1 MIFGLGQFTIII
13 TIKKRRETMANM
25 SDYLSQLQ
33 KLTKQ
38 NLEILQAINNSFFT
52 KREHLTVTVGSA
64 NYAIPS
70 FICLENKINALQEA
84 FDNLVYAPKTGEA
97 TFNFDG
103 NSKSIEVRGYTH
115 TPNRLELNIPDH
127 FSVEQNDIFKDFMT
141 PNPFLRFDLQSL
153 PNDITTVNV
162 RKVAFKSN
170 ELRSIIAEKIGGSQ
184 SVSPIIGYEWASLY
198 KLLSIYTEDQDYVMY
213 DTIRQLPIR
222 KNIGSGT
229 YVIKSVDKDEIDE
242 NLEEFVTITFW
253 DDLKYTLF
261 DETIQR
267 TLQVGDELVTFDD
280 SAKMKI
286 VAINTAARQVTVK
299 ILNGDYLNLVAD
311 TVGPN
316 AEGVN
321 ENVSDL
327 SKLKFF
333 SPVDYN
339 VDKYIDVPLEEDQ
352 YIAIFVAPLNSRM
365 NVQAPWGRG
374 IIADT
379 DNIKLDKTTTTF
391 RNFYNEN
398 VRNVGDILFE
408 ISSIMSNTIMQYSKD
423 EFEEFSQYKP
433 SLNPDHIQVVQI
445 NTHLNNS
452 PTVKN
457 IRALYSQKKDY
468 ISQLAEL
475 QEKMSEI
482 NAALAELSL
491 TDTTGVRTAYESEL
505 SQYNVRKNELV
516 TSLTKVT
523 DEISKAASDSTI
535 PLENAKYHIRG
546 YYNWYITD
554 PKKDAILSK
563 YWKHVRGIKVQ
574 YRYKNQDSATG
585 TARHI
590 GSDGFIY
597 SDWNDMYSPILQRNP
612 QYVDGYRFT
621 YPQYADDQNNQS
633 HCNDKLNEPSFN
645 QIDIPISQGE
655 TVDIRLKIVW
665 DFGAPFIESLSDW
678 SDVMNVVFPEEYTK
692 DVQLLDILHENN
704 DDIETNRFQNILKDG
719 GVTSHVDDKLVD
731 QDLVYF
737 HKPENIASGFYTNE
751 RRVIPLRDKL
761 SELDQSVIAL
771 QDIVNGTNSDSFQV
785 SVIVNN
791 VENIIYPGKENIIS
805 MPAFSDA
812 EKKNGVASYQATIQ
826 IANISNRTAYLYSMF
841 PGPRG
846 TIINDLIHTKFDKN
860 EYSSLFGSD
869 PIGIWMGHSETSTKV
884 SNQTTTITTENIFK
898 LQTAGQ
904 WITFRWKNPY
914 DGQEYY
920 DDGEVTNPANW
931 ALPTMQMRFRTTSDK
946 YTASD
951 PYTTFQSQSNSDGML
966 IYPYLSEEDALIIG
980 GDPVYSKKVLA
991 PGESLIVPIMVHYRL
1006 NNSASGCSK
1015 HICFDLR
1022 PSLYSDPTNY
1032 LIKITAANTD
1042 TVSEKVSKAERARL
1056 INRVDVETGVSQLD
1070 RKTQLSGARYKTVIK
1085 NQ

>member
-1 MIFGLGQFTIII
+1 
-13 TIKKRRETMANM
+13 MANM

-38 NLEILQAINNSFFT
+38 NLEILQAINDSFFT

-64 NYAIPS
+64 NYAMPS

-84 FDNLVYAPKTGEA
+84 FNNLVYAPKTGEA

-103 NSKSIEVRGYTH
+103 NSKSIEVRGYTN
-115 TPNRLELNIPDH
+115 TPNRLELNLPDH
-127 FSVEQNDIFKDFMT
+127 FSVNQNDIFKDFMT

-162 RKVAFKSN
+162 RKVVFKSD
-170 ELRSIIAEKIGGSQ
+170 ELKSIIARKIGENQ
-184 SVSPIIGYEWASLY
+184 EVKPIIGYEWASLY
-198 KLLSIYTEDQDYVMY
+198 KLLSIYNEDQDYVMY
-213 DTIRQLPIR
+213 DTIRRLPIR
-222 KNIGSGT
+222 TNIGSGT
-229 YVIKSVDKDEIDE
+229 SVIKSLDKADITD
-242 NLEEFVTITFW
+242 NLEELVTITFW
-253 DDLKYTLF
+253 DELKYTLF

-280 SAKMKI
+280 SAKMQI
-286 VAINTAARQVTVK
+286 VSINTAAHQVTVK
-299 ILNGDYLNLVAD
+299 ILNGDYLNLVED

-316 AEGVN
+316 AEGTN

-339 VDKYIDVPLEEDQ
+339 ADKYIDVPLEEDQ

-374 IIADT
+374 IVADT
-379 DNIKLDKTTTTF
+379 DEIKLDETSTTF
-391 RNFYNEN
+391 RNYYNEN

-423 EFEEFSQYKP
+423 EFLEFSRYKP
-433 SLNPDHIQVVQI
+433 TLNPDHIQVVQI

-457 IRALYSQKKDY
+457 IRALYSQKKSY

-475 QEKMSEI
+475 QEKMTEI
-482 NAALAELSL
+482 NSALSELSL

-505 SQYNVRKNELV
+505 SQYNARKNELT
-516 TSLTKVT
+516 TSLTKVIE
-523 DEISKAASDSTI
+523 EISKAASDSAI
-535 PLENAKYHIRG
+535 PIENAKYHIRG
-546 YYNWYITD
+546 YYNWYVTD
-554 PKKDAILSK
+554 PEKDAILAK
-563 YWKHVRGIKVQ
+563 YWKHVCGIKLQ

-585 TARHI
+585 TAQHI
-590 GSDGFIY
+590 GADGFIY
-597 SDWNDMYSPILQRNP
+597 SDWNDMPSQILQRNP
-612 QYVDGYRFT
+612 QYSDGYKFT
-621 YPQYADDQNNQS
+621 YPQYADDQNNLS

-678 SDVMNVVFPEEYTK
+678 SDVLNIGFPEEYAK
-692 DVQLLDILHENN
+692 DVQLLDIIHENN
-704 DDIETNRFQNILKDG
+704 NDIETNRFQNILKEG
-719 GVTSHVDDKLVD
+719 GIIDHVGDKLVD
-731 QDLVYF
+731 QDLVYY
-737 HKPENIASGFYTNE
+737 HKPENIASGFYTSE

-771 QDIVNGTNSDSFQV
+771 QDIVNGTNSDSFQI
-785 SVIVNN
+785 SMIVNN
-791 VENIIYPGKENIIS
+791 VENIIYPGKENVIS
-805 MPAFSDA
+805 MPAFTDA
-812 EKKNGVASYQATIQ
+812 EKKNNVATYQATLQ

-846 TIINDLIHTKFDKN
+846 MAINDLIHTKFDKN
-860 EYSSLFGSD
+860 EYSSSYNNA
-869 PIGIWMGHSETSTKV
+869 PIGIWMGHSETST
-884 SNQTTTITTENIFK
+884 SSQGQTTVVTTKNVFK

-904 WITFRWKNPY
+904 WLTFRWKNPY
-914 DGQEYY
+914 DGQAYY
-920 DDGEVTNPANW
+920 DDGDPTLPANW
-931 ALPTMQMRFRTTSDK
+931 MLPTMQMRFPVV
-946 YTASD
+946 ASD
-951 PYTTFQSQSNSDGML
+951 SYTGEDPFGVFEAQSDDGML
-966 IYPYLSEEDALIIG
+966 IYPYLSEENALVIG
-980 GDPVYSKKVLA
+980 GDPVYSRKVLA

-1006 NNSASGCSK
+1006 SGDNSCSK

-1032 LIKITAANTD
+1032 LIKITVANTD

-1070 RKTQLSGARYKTVIK
+1070 RRTQLSGARYKTVIK